1 MRVLWTLPARDD
13 LARQRTFLQRRNP
26 RAARRIVRAIIDAV
40 ALLPQA
46 PGMGRPGRVAGT
58 RELVVPSTPYLVPYR
73 VRGDRR
79 EVLRVLHGA
88 LRWPEEFGPDK

>member
-1 MRVLWTLPARDD
+1 MRLLWTLPARDD
-13 LARQRTFLQRRNP
+13 LARQRAFLERRNP

-58 RELVVPSTPYLVPYR
+58 RELVVPGTPYLVPYR
-73 VRGDRR
+73 VRGDRL
-79 EVLRVLHGA
+79 EVLRVLQGA
-88 LRWPEEFGPDK
+88 QRWPEDFERDA

>member
-1 MRVLWTLPARDD
+1 MKVQWTVPARDD
-13 LARQRTFLQRRNP
+13 LARQRAFLQRRNP
-26 RAARRIVRAIIDAV
+26 RAARRIVRAIIDAA

-58 RELVVPSTPYLVPYR
+58 RELVVPGTPYLVPYR
-73 VRGDRR
+73 VRGDQV

-88 LRWPEEFGPDK
+88 QRWPEESGPDA